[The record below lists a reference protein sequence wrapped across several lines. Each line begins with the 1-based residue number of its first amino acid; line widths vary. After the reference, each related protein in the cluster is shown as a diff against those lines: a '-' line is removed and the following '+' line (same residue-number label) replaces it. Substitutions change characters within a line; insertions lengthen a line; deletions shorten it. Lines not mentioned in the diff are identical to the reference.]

1 MNPIALSPAMP
12 SSGATDDGPHVKWI
26 GSLSVGQDDC
36 VRGHVLVA
44 PQQAVDYRRARIL
57 LRHGLDPVHFVET
70 DIVDGTI
77 RVPVPSSLA
86 TDPSAPVAVPHT
98 PVSVV
103 LCTRE
108 RPADLAG
115 ALTSIVALDYRNF
128 EVVVVD
134 NAPTSDST
142 ERVVNALGDPRVR
155 RIVEPVPG
163 LSSARNAGLQAARHE
178 IVAFTDDDVVV
189 DRNWLHCIARGFARH
204 PDASCVCGLVPSGEL
219 RTAAQAYFDQR
230 VSWSDSLDPRRYSLA
245 DPPADVPLFPF
256 QVGRYGTGANFA
268 VRRSAVIELG
278 GFDEALG
285 AGTPTRGGED
295 IDMFY
300 RLIAAGHALATEPS
314 AIVWHRH
321 RSDSAALLAQAKG
334 YGLGLGAWLTKVV
347 LEREHRRRAVRVAR
361 RRLTATART
370 GAAYGSVV
378 VVPEREFDGAVP
390 TGIGITEV
398 LFVLAGPWALWR
410 GRRRGRRSS
419 PLAPPPSADAK

>member
-1 MNPIALSPAMP
+1 MP

-26 GSLSVGQDDC
+26 GSLSVGQVDC

-115 ALTSIVALDYRNF
+115 ALASIVALDYRNF

-245 DPPADVPLFPF
+245 DPPADAPF
-256 QVGRYGTGANFA
+256 ARPAGAGGQL
-268 VRRSAVIELG
+268 RRIVCDDFEAEARASAAAVIEAVL
-278 GFDEALG
+278 
-285 AGTPTRGGED
+285 
-295 IDMFY
+295 
-300 RLIAAGHALATEPS
+300 RLEGDA
-314 AIVWHRH
+314 
-321 RSDSAALLAQAKG
+321 AALLRS
-334 YGLGLGAWLTKVV
+334 LSD
-347 LEREHRRRAVRVAR
+347 
-361 RRLTATART
+361 ATLRNWR
-370 GAAYGSVV
+370 G
-378 VVPEREFDGAVP
+378 
-390 TGIGITEV
+390 TEV
-398 LFVLAGPWALWR
+398 GRLRASNRLREALA
-410 GRRRGRRSS
+410 
-419 PLAPPPSADAK
+419 